1 MILLCF
7 SLIDKDNLSNVT
19 NKWNPELNHYLPNVV
34 KILVGTKVDIRKESF
49 PDDNSAQIEAA
60 FMSTFISPKQVKLR
74 NSLKKTN
81 LKLCLF
87 TGKRITEKSQSDRV
101 F

>member
-49 PDDNSAQIEAA
+49 PDDNSDQIEAA
-60 FMSTFISPKQVKLR
+60 FMSTFISPKQVKT
-74 NSLKKTN
+74 KK
-81 LKLCLF
+81 F
-87 TGKRITEKSQSDRV
+87 FEKD
-101 F
+101 